1 MANRYFLLKDII
13 KSKSAKQVL
22 VLFDAVTDE
31 TIHFIYNDIDEDSF
45 PFLVAGYFK
54 KLETEKLGKK
64 YILRKLTNPI
74 IYITQGFEAIAGE
87 EKLWEID
94 KVTLDDK
101 LYAISYVLKDSSNN
115 QVLVYKADFEK
126 TSLSEADYL
135 LIKNNYPE
143 KYTII
148 LNENVIV
155 GMTKEACKYA
165 LGNPD
170 KINHSGNLEQWLY
183 KNVTLYFKDGLLS
196 SYNLKFLFLNQSKK
210 LEISIFFSPSK
221 LQ

>member
-1 MANRYFLLKDII
+1 M
-13 KSKSAKQVL
+13 S
-22 VLFDAVTDE
+22 
-31 TIHFIYNDIDEDSF
+31 
-45 PFLVAGYFK
+45 
-54 KLETEKLGKK
+54 
-64 YILRKLTNPI
+64 
-74 IYITQGFEAIAGE
+74 ITP
-87 EKLWEID
+87 EID

-101 LYAISYVLKDSSNN
+101 SFTISYILKNDDNN
-115 QVLVYKADFEK
+115 QILVNKDDFEK
-126 TSLSEADYL
+126 TALSEADYL

-165 LGNPD
+165 LGSPD

-196 SYNLKFLFLNQSKK
+196 SYN
-210 LEISIFFSPSK
+210 
-221 LQ
+221 